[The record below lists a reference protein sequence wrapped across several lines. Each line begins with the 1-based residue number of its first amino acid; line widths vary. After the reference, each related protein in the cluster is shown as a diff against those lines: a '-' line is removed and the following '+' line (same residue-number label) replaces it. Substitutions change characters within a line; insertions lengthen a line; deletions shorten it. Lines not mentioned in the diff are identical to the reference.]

1 MTKEDIRRIVE
12 EDGHSVY
19 GLRMDYTD
27 YQVGDTIANSHQW
40 YQDPQSDD
48 DTFESDNYNG
58 FLGCWDYGELDGT
71 CAIAVTQDTIE
82 EALESVEHYE
92 GDHLY
97 LIGGDYA
104 ECGNDCGEVI
114 IEDARVLAKD

>member
-1 MTKEDIRRIVE
+1 MTKEDIKKMIESE
-12 EDGHSVY
+12 EYSVY

-27 YQVGDTIANSHQW
+27 YKIGDVMANSHQW

-71 CAIAVTQDTIE
+71 CAILVTQDTIE
-82 EALESVEHYE
+82 EALESIRHYE

-97 LIGGDYA
+97 LVGGDYA
-104 ECGNDCGEVI
+104 EDGNDYREVI
-114 IEDARVLAKD
+114 IEDAKVLAKD